1 MQETNKN
8 TVSSFFLNPA
18 HILLA
23 QVPQAGTELHSVA
36 KWCGTVPRSLE
47 YDLWDQNS
55 ILDLQL
61 LAK

>member
-1 MQETNKN
+1 MSQS
-8 TVSSFFLNPA
+8 VSSRDK
-18 HILLA
+18 
-23 QVPQAGTELHSVA
+23 QDTREMHSVA
-36 KWCGTVPRSLE
+36 KWCGAVPRSLE

>member
-23 QVPQAGTELHSVA
+23 QVSQAGTELHSVA

-47 YDLWDQNS
+47 YDL
-55 ILDLQL
+55 
-61 LAK
+61 